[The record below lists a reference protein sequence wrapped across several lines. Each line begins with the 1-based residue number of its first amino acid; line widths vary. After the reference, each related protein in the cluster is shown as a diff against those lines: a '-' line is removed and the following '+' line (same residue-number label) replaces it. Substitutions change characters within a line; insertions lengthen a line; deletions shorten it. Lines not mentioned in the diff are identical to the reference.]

1 MDSNPESILDH
12 QDWKPIIVKKTK
24 HKSKDVPKI
33 TKVSDPNKKMEKQ
46 IEEGKMEHK
55 KIPNELRIKIQQAR
69 SSKGYTQKD
78 LANRVNLPVQTIN
91 EIESG
96 KAIYNASHI
105 NKIKR
110 SLKITN

>member
-1 MDSNPESILDH
+1 MDSPESVLDH
-12 QDWKPIIVKKTK
+12 QDWKPIIIKKTK
-24 HKSKDVPKI
+24 HKSKEVAKI
-33 TKVSDPNKKMEKQ
+33 TKISDPNKKLEKK

-55 KIPNELRIKIQQAR
+55 KITNELRIKIQQAR
-69 SSKGYTQKD
+69 CSKGFTQKD
-78 LANRVNLPVQTIN
+78 LASRVNLPVQTIN

-110 SLKITN
+110 LLKITN

>member
-1 MDSNPESILDH
+1 
-12 QDWKPIIVKKTK
+12 
-24 HKSKDVPKI
+24 
-33 TKVSDPNKKMEKQ
+33 MEKK

-55 KIPNELRIKIQQAR
+55 KITNELRIKIQQAR
-69 SSKGYTQKD
+69 SSKGFTQKD
-78 LANRVNLPVQTIN
+78 LASRVNLPVQTIN

-110 SLKITN
+110 LLKITN